1 MMINEMAKQKEQK
14 MIKVLT
20 NSLGSGDWIQ
30 VLGHSGSELFSGHS
44 VGARELQEILDIV
57 SRSGCEL
64 IECTDSEMEDGV
76 HKYPF
81 A

>member
-1 MMINEMAKQKEQK
+1 
-14 MIKVLT
+14 MIKVIT

-30 VLGHSGSELFSGHS
+30 VLGNSGSELFSGPS
-44 VGARELQEILDIV
+44 VSARELQEILDIV

-64 IECTDSEMEDGV
+64 IECTDSMMEDGIFQ
-76 HKYPF
+76 YPV